1 MAKVNIDKIT
11 EILENWQKR
20 GSSKDPYDYGRDRS
34 KYDLGVGRSTLN
46 NGRPLSPSPSLQEL
60 SNREIEEL
68 RRAWDGQGA
77 ANVDFSNNPIATYNA
92 PKPPTLDGSPI
103 SQYDLD
109 RIQLEGRSQP
119 GRDLESFNDVEMPD
133 YNFRGYRIK

>member
-1 MAKVNIDKIT
+1 MAKLDKIF
-11 EILENWQKR
+11 EVLENWQKR
-20 GSSKDPYDYGRDRS
+20 GSETRSDGTRRDPSDYT
-34 KYDLGVGRSTLN
+34 LPPFRSTLS
-46 NGRPLSPSPSLQEL
+46 NGRPLSPSPTLQEL

-68 RRAWDGQGA
+68 RRAWNGQGA
-77 ANVDFSNNPIATYNA
+77 ANVDFSNDPIATFNN

-103 SQYDLD
+103 SQYNLD
-109 RIQLEGRSQP
+109 RIQLEGRQQP

>member
-20 GSSKDPYDYGRDRS
+20 GSNKDPYEYGRDRG

-46 NGRPLSPSPSLQEL
+46 NGRPLSPPRSLQEL

-68 RRAWDGQGA
+68 RRAWDGKA
-77 ANVDFSNNPIATYNA
+77 AADVDFSNQPLPTGGRQ
-92 PKPPTLDGSPI
+92 PTLDGSPI

-109 RIQLEGRSQP
+109 RIQLEGRPQP

>member
-1 MAKVNIDKIT
+1 MAKIDKIF
-11 EILENWQKR
+11 EVLENWQKR
-20 GSSKDPYDYGRDRS
+20 GSSKEPYDYGKDRS
-34 KYDLGVGRSTLN
+34 NYDIGYGSSTLN
-46 NGRPLSPSPSLQEL
+46 GGRPLSQPSLQDL

-68 RRAWDGQGA
+68 RRAWGGKGA
-77 ANVDFSNNPIATYNA
+77 ANVDFSNDPIATFNN

-109 RIQLEGRSQP
+109 RIQLEGRPQP

-133 YNFRGYRIK
+133 YNFRGYRNK